1 MFISARI
8 VDLELNLLLLDVL
21 GASVDIKHGRLVILL
36 EFVLKVVFNEAGLAD
51 GGVADEHNFDLLR
64 PFVINRWAWARAW
77 FRWITIVEQR
87 RLLILR
93 CWLDNLIATRLIDI
107 FTSRRK

>member
-21 GASVDIKHGRLVILL
+21 GASVDIEHGRLVILL

-64 PFVINRWAWARAW
+64 PFDINTWAWANWAW
-77 FRWITIVEQR
+77 FRWITIVDQG
-87 RLLILR
+87 RLRIFR
-93 CWLDNLIATRLIDI
+93 CV
-107 FTSRRK
+107 